1 MVVLPPLK
9 SISPDDS
16 NAAPISEI
24 TTANRIENDFFSRK
38 KNIMARATANG
49 YMKWMVDA
57 TPLAMCWYAMTRLNE
72 VAARKRLNMNTVPK
86 SFRLIQNVSPKKM
99 PNMISVNDATPDR
112 KSVV

>member
-1 MVVLPPLK
+1 
-9 SISPDDS
+9 
-16 NAAPISEI
+16 
-24 TTANRIENDFFSRK
+24 
-38 KNIMARATANG
+38 MARATANG

-99 PNMISVNDATPDR
+99 PNMISVNDATPPPIGYILNKKTWR
-112 KSVV
+112 IAGIW